1 MSNGRESKVEGRES
15 EEAASAEPA
24 AGGAFWLLLLA
35 FALGAAILVTIQA
48 RRPKPVDPYVGHPLP
63 PLQASGWINAEKP
76 PSNDDLR
83 GKLVLVDFW
92 ATWCGPCVRGI
103 PELVEFNK
111 RFRDVG
117 VRVIGL
123 TAEDGDAV
131 EHVKR
136 FVDAREGMS
145 WPVGYGARLPFQ
157 MLGVEGIPTYVLF
170 DRSGTSVWGS
180 HSLDGI
186 EQVLLPL
193 LAEKQ

>member
-1 MSNGRESKVEGRES
+1 MSSSQESRDKSQEP
-15 EEAASAEPA
+15 EATTVAEPA
-24 AGGAFWLLLLA
+24 SGGAFWMLLLA
-35 FALGAAILVTIQA
+35 FGLGAAILITIQA
-48 RRPKPVDPYVGHPLP
+48 RRPKPADPYVGHPLP
-63 PLQASGWINAEKP
+63 PLQASGWINSNKP
-76 PSNDDLR
+76 PTNDDLR

-92 ATWCGPCVRGI
+92 ATWCRPCVRGI

-111 RFRDVG
+111 RYRDVG

-145 WPVGYGARLPFQ
+145 WPVGYGAHLPFQ
-157 MLGVEGIPTYVLF
+157 MLGVEGIPTYMLF
-170 DRSGTSVWGS
+170 DRSGTSIWGG

-193 LAEKQ
+193 LAEKK